1 MQIIVNCVIL
11 IDDQLVLLQKPRRGW
26 WVAPGGKV
34 EPSETWVE
42 AVRREFWEETGLTVS
57 GLHLRGIHRI
67 WIGEGENR
75 KDRIIA
81 QFSASTATGTLL
93 SESKEGILDKV
104 GLEKWENLPMDD
116 GDRIMIRHTLDSMRN
131 NSSAICF
138 GKFVYTEDH
147 ALITW
152 EISDCDVPVGAE
164 STSGAG
170 GDIHWTHGLA

>member
-11 IDDQLVLLQKPRRGW
+11 IDDKLVLLRKPRRGW

-34 EPSETWVE
+34 EPSETWIE
-42 AVRREFWEETGLTVS
+42 AVTREYWEETGLTIS
-57 GLHLRGIHRI
+57 RLQLRGIHRI
-67 WIGEGENR
+67 WLGEGESR

-81 QFSASTATGTLL
+81 QFSASAATGTLL

-104 GLEKWENLPMDD
+104 DLQEWEKLPMDE
-116 GDRIMIRHTLDSMRN
+116 GDRIMIRRTLDSMQN

-138 GKFVYTEDH
+138 GKFTYTEDH

-152 EISDCDVPVGAE
+152 ELSDCDMPVGAE
-164 STSGAG
+164 STSAG